1 MNSPE
6 TDDGTQDPAQ
16 LLEVPSVRM
25 NTSTSDSVE
34 PRRGWRGII
43 SVIKQSLRGDS
54 TVDYTKGS
62 ISRASILLAVPMI
75 LEMALESVFA
85 VVDIF
90 FVAKLGTKAVAT
102 VGITESMISILY
114 ALAIGLGMG
123 TTALVSRRIGEG
135 DTAGAAISAGQALW
149 VGLTISVIVAL
160 VGVFYT
166 EQMLRFMGADEAVI
180 ATGIGYTRLMFAGN
194 FTIVFLFLINAIF
207 RGAGDAMLALKALW
221 LANAINIVLDP
232 LLIFGW
238 GPFPEL
244 GVEGAAYATNIG
256 RAIGVAYGLSFLIG
270 RHGRIRIAL
279 HQMKLRLGIV
289 ASLVRISA
297 GGVAQYLIATASYV
311 FLMQIVASFGSA
323 TIAGYIIAIRV
334 MMFVMLPA
342 WGLSNAAAT
351 LAGQNLGAGK
361 PDRAETAVWAIAFYN
376 GAYMAVVGVLLWILA
391 APVIGFFTSEPEALA
406 NGVRCLRI
414 LCYGFVPFGFGIA
427 VTQAFN
433 GAGDTLTPTLINLVA
448 FWVVGVPAAYAL
460 AYYLGWGADGVYWA
474 IFTSDIITGV
484 FGCMAFA
491 RGKWKLRVV

>member
-90 FVAKLGTKAVAT
+90 FVAKLGTTAVAT

-297 GGVAQYLIATASYV
+297 GELRLLDADRRELWQCDNCGIHHRHKGHDVCD
-311 FLMQIVASFGSA
+311 SA
-323 TIAGYIIAIRV
+323 R
-334 MMFVMLPA
+334 M
-342 WGLSNAAAT
+342 
-351 LAGQNLGAGK
+351 
-361 PDRAETAVWAIAFYN
+361 
-376 GAYMAVVGVLLWILA
+376 
-391 APVIGFFTSEPEALA
+391 
-406 NGVRCLRI
+406 
-414 LCYGFVPFGFGIA
+414 GIE
-427 VTQAFN
+427 
-433 GAGDTLTPTLINLVA
+433 
-448 FWVVGVPAAYAL
+448 
-460 AYYLGWGADGVYWA
+460 
-474 IFTSDIITGV
+474 
-484 FGCMAFA
+484 
-491 RGKWKLRVV
+491 

>member
-90 FVAKLGTKAVAT
+90 FVAKLGTTAVAT

-135 DTAGAAISAGQALW
+135 YTAGAAISAGQALW

-166 EQMLRFMGADEAVI
+166 E
-180 ATGIGYTRLMFAGN
+180 
-194 FTIVFLFLINAIF
+194 
-207 RGAGDAMLALKALW
+207 
-221 LANAINIVLDP
+221 
-232 LLIFGW
+232 
-238 GPFPEL
+238 
-244 GVEGAAYATNIG
+244 
-256 RAIGVAYGLSFLIG
+256 
-270 RHGRIRIAL
+270 
-279 HQMKLRLGIV
+279 
-289 ASLVRISA
+289 
-297 GGVAQYLIATASYV
+297 
-311 FLMQIVASFGSA
+311 
-323 TIAGYIIAIRV
+323 
-334 MMFVMLPA
+334 
-342 WGLSNAAAT
+342 
-351 LAGQNLGAGK
+351 
-361 PDRAETAVWAIAFYN
+361 
-376 GAYMAVVGVLLWILA
+376 
-391 APVIGFFTSEPEALA
+391 
-406 NGVRCLRI
+406 
-414 LCYGFVPFGFGIA
+414 
-427 VTQAFN
+427 
-433 GAGDTLTPTLINLVA
+433 
-448 FWVVGVPAAYAL
+448 
-460 AYYLGWGADGVYWA
+460 
-474 IFTSDIITGV
+474 
-484 FGCMAFA
+484 
-491 RGKWKLRVV
+491 

>member
-1 MNSPE
+1 MNDAS
-6 TDDGTQDPAQ
+6 TRLAGGA
-16 LLEVPSVRM
+16 
-25 NTSTSDSVE
+25 TSDQPSLD
-34 PRRGWRGII
+34 GWRGA
-43 SVIKQSLRGDS
+43 VDLIKQSLRGDS
-54 TVDYTKGS
+54 SFDYTRGS
-62 ISRASILLAVPMI
+62 ISRASILLAIPMI

-85 VVDIF
+85 VVDIY
-90 FVAKLGTKAVAT
+90 FVAQIDTTAVAT

-149 VGLTISVIVAL
+149 IGLVISVVVAL
-160 VGVFYT
+160 VGVLYT
-166 EQMLRFMGADEAVI
+166 EQLLRFMGADEAVL
-180 ATGIGYTRLMFAGN
+180 ATGLGYTRLMFAGN

-232 LLIFGW
+232 VLIFGW
-238 GPFPEL
+238 GPFPAL

-256 RAIGVAYGLSFLIG
+256 RAIGVFYGLSFLIG
-270 RHGRIRIAL
+270 RHGRIRLAL
-279 HQMKLRLGIV
+279 HQMRLRLNIV
-289 ASLVRISA
+289 AALVRISA

-334 MMFVMLPA
+334 MMFVILPA

-361 PDRAETAVWAIAFYN
+361 PDRAETAVWAIAFYS
-376 GAYMAVVGVLLWILA
+376 GAYMAAVGVLLWVFA
-391 APVIGFFTSEPEALA
+391 APVVGFFTSEPEAVA

-414 LCYGFVPFGFGIA
+414 LSYGFVPFGLGIA

-433 GAGDTLTPTLINLVA
+433 GAGDTLTPTLINLIA
-448 FWVVGVPAAYAL
+448 FWLVGVPLAYAL
-460 AYYLGWGADGVYWA
+460 AYFFDWDADGVYWA
-474 IFTSDIITGV
+474 IFVSDLVTGAL
-484 FGCMAFA
+484 GCAAFA
-491 RGKWKLRVV
+491 RGKWKLRIV